1 MVYTQCLRWNRANTF
16 ELQFSITGSKN
27 ELVTNNTAFFPTFQ
41 VGFFDFFLNF
51 FMVAFY
57 IKVLPIFRLTDSSS
71 FLFTLKSL
79 IFSGFFFTHESGGKT
94 PFNMSTIV
102 LKGFCPP
109 NHELEHFTNC
119 MRTKKLGVISGTR
132 IIFGKSYKNQHS
144 IFTSLFLR
152 LNI

>member
-79 IFSGFFFTHESGGKT
+79 IFFVFFSTMNQEAKNFLH
-94 PFNMSTIV
+94 MSTIV
-102 LKGFCPP
+102 
-109 NHELEHFTNC
+109 
-119 MRTKKLGVISGTR
+119 
-132 IIFGKSYKNQHS
+132 
-144 IFTSLFLR
+144 
-152 LNI
+152 